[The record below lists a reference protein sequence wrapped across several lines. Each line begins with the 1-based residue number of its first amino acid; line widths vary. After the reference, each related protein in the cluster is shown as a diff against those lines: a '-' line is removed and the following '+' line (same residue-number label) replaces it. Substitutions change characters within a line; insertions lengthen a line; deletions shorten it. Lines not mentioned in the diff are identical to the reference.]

1 MSGRD
6 TGAEAARVP
15 RLIEPVADLRRRLG
29 TRHPVHR
36 TMVAHGLALSSAQ
49 VPDGAEVALD
59 GELESISDGIV
70 LTATVSAPWTGEC
83 RRCLQPTS
91 GELAAEVREIFESH
105 PTEGDTWPLL
115 HGDQIDL
122 GPVMHEA
129 VLLGLPLAPLC
140 EDGCA
145 GPAPDTFPAV
155 VAGVAVADDDVD
167 GVAEPAKDPR
177 WAALDDLD
185 LGS

>member
-1 MSGRD
+1 MSRRD
-6 TGAEAARVP
+6 TGAEAPRVP
-15 RLIEPVADLRRRLG
+15 RLIEPVADLRRRPG

-36 TMVAHGLALSSAQ
+36 TMVAGGLALSSAA
-49 VPDGAEVALD
+49 VPDGAEVRLD
-59 GELESISDGIV
+59 GELESISDGVV
-70 LTATVSAPWTGEC
+70 LTGTVVAPWTGDC

-91 GELAAEVREIFESH
+91 GELAAEIREIFESH
-105 PTEGDTWPLL
+105 PTEGDTWPL

-122 GPVMHEA
+122 GPVVHEA

-155 VAGVAVADDDVD
+155 VAGDEVDDHD
-167 GVAEPAKDPR
+167 GVVDAEAPKDPR